1 MKITGMGAQDESF
14 FDFKEAQIPK
24 KKITY
29 KFVLRYDLNTNKS
42 NLFQHLF
49 SIGVDP
55 LDYYKSNPS

>member
-14 FDFKEAQIPK
+14 FDFKEAQMPK

-42 NLFQHLF
+42 NLF
-49 SIGVDP
+49 
-55 LDYYKSNPS
+55 